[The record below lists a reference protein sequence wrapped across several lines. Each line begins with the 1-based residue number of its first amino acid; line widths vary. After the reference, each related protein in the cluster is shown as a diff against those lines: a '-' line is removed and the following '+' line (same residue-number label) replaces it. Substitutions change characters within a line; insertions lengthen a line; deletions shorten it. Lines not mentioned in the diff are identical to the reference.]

1 MPRGSHWDV
10 CNLPGTFDEQSIS
23 EHVRDHGCCFSV
35 QHPETSGDPAAE
47 AQQCH
52 AERLAKAGSKAGHGK
67 EEGRSQSRSR
77 PTRRPG
83 RRRGIFLSVQLRWMS
98 QQLPLTSSSRKA
110 EAEAMFWEVHWSGQH
125 LTKDCR
131 LDACKTLAGADQTQS
146 NPGGRV
152 CDPGRGCLRHHHH
165 RGQACVCSST
175 KEGPYMCIL
184 LLMHQRGSIYIYRD
198 MCVCVVRGPPRMVH
212 RFSF

>member
-1 MPRGSHWDV
+1 
-10 CNLPGTFDEQSIS
+10 
-23 EHVRDHGCCFSV
+23 
-35 QHPETSGDPAAE
+35 
-47 AQQCH
+47 
-52 AERLAKAGSKAGHGK
+52 
-67 EEGRSQSRSR
+67 
-77 PTRRPG
+77 
-83 RRRGIFLSVQLRWMS
+83 MS

-184 LLMHQRGSIYIYRD
+184 LLMHQRGSIYIYMYID
-198 MCVCVVRGPPRMVH
+198 MCVLFGDPQERCIGFPFGASNGKTSSRRSSKSSSRWLSRTQRKRIQRGRGGVW
-212 RFSF
+212 SFFRLDHVGATQWRNGWLLDPL